1 MDFPWILDSLGG
13 WLTDPADG
21 ILDVLAG
28 VLRNPKGSRV
38 EICSQA
44 MQEAIIGFSVSR
56 NDESNDERCG

>member
-13 WLTDPADG
+13 WLRDPADG

-44 MQEAIIGFSVSR
+44 MQEAIIGFCVS
-56 NDESNDERCG
+56 